1 VSETAAPDALTTKC
15 AALMRALMGTH
26 ARSDSSA
33 WLDLEITMGQLKALM
48 TLIVNGAQSVGEL
61 GRALGIAEPSASMLV
76 DKLEEHGFATRA
88 TDSEDRRRTLVQPTT
103 AAQDLFDHL
112 QRGRNEQLAE
122 WLGELGEDDLRALTQ
137 GLGALVRVTGAQP
150 CDAQQRAAVQP

>member
-1 VSETAAPDALTTKC
+1 
-15 AALMRALMGTH
+15 
-26 ARSDSSA
+26 
-33 WLDLEITMGQLKALM
+33 
-48 TLIVNGAQSVGEL
+48 
-61 GRALGIAEPSASMLV
+61 
-76 DKLEEHGFATRA
+76 
-88 TDSEDRRRTLVQPTT
+88 VQPTT

>member
-1 VSETAAPDALTTKC
+1 
-15 AALMRALMGTH
+15 MRALMSVH

-48 TLIVNGAQSVGEL
+48 TLIVNGAQSVGVL
-61 GRALGIAEPSASMLV
+61 GRALGIAEPAASTLV
-76 DKLEEHGFATRA
+76 DKLEEQGFVTRA
-88 TDSEDRRRTLVQPTT
+88 ADSEDRRRTLVQPTA

-122 WLGELGEDDLRALTQ
+122 WLGELGEDDLRALAQ
-137 GLGALVRVTGAQP
+137 GLGALVHVAGAQP
-150 CDAQQRAAVQP
+150 CKVQLRATVQS